1 MTASTTA
8 TPAPSVNRTA
18 DEVVLPSACPLDC
31 PDHCSLDVTVRDG
44 AVQRI
49 DGSRRSRVTDG
60 FICTKVRNYGDRVY
74 GPERLLHPAIRTG
87 AKGEGEFRTATWDEA
102 LDLVADRLRAV
113 ADRHGPQSILP
124 VSYGGSNGMLTQ
136 GNTDAR
142 LFRRLGASE
151 LLHTVCAAATGRATE
166 GLYGKMPGVAY
177 EDYVEARLI
186 VVWGANPS
194 AAGIHL
200 VPFIREAQAQGA
212 KLVVVDPRRT
222 PLAKK
227 ADLHLALRPG
237 TDLPLALAMIRWLFD
252 NDGTDDAF
260 LREHVTGVEALRE
273 RAASWTL
280 ERAAAV
286 CQLDASTIERFA
298 HDYASISPAVI
309 RSGWGQERNR
319 NGGSATAAIL
329 ALPAVAGKFGVRGGG
344 YTLSNSSAWTL
355 GTDALVGADEPAV
368 PSVNMNKLGRHLV
381 ERAEPDI
388 RALFVYNANPLMT
401 LPDQERVRAGL
412 AREDLFTVVFEQ
424 VMTDTARY
432 ADVILPAT
440 TFLEHHEVQKG
451 YGVLSLQHGRPVIA
465 PQGEARPNLE
475 VFAELTRRLGLAE
488 TGDVDDIASFAHHLH
503 EQVYT
508 PQGRRA
514 EQRASDHG
522 ANGHGANGSGSPL
535 AAGAVVYPETGATP
549 IMFRDQLPRTADSKV
564 HLFPPE
570 LDAETPEG
578 LYVYQEDPTT
588 EAFPLALISPATRRT
603 ISSTLG
609 ELYRGAA
616 EVEIHPDDAAG
627 RGLATGD
634 PVRVW
639 NDLGE
644 VHCAV
649 RVSRDQK
656 PGVAFLAKGLWAH
669 NTANGA
675 TANALAPDTLTDLGG
690 GACFNDA
697 RVEIARRDDRPAT

>member
-1 MTASTTA
+1 MPANTTTVA
-8 TPAPSVNRTA
+8 DPSVDPTA
-18 DEVVLPSACPLDC
+18 DEIVLPSACPLDC

-44 AVQRI
+44 AIQRI
-49 DGSRRSRVTDG
+49 DGSHRSSVTDG
-60 FICTKVRNYGDRVY
+60 FICTKVRNFGDRVY

-87 AKGEGEFRTATWDEA
+87 EKGEAQFRSVSWDDA
-102 LDLVADRLRAV
+102 LDHVATRLRAI
-113 ADRHGPQSILP
+113 AEQHGPESILP

-142 LFRRLGASE
+142 LFRRLGAAE

-177 EDYVEARLI
+177 EDYVEAKLI

-200 VPFIREAQAQGA
+200 VPFIREAQSRGA

-222 PLAKK
+222 PLAKR

-237 TDLPLALAMIRWLFD
+237 TDLPLALAVIRWLFE
-252 NDGTDDAF
+252 NGAADDTF
-260 LREHVTGVEALRE
+260 LGEHATGVEPLRKRADAWTIE
-273 RAASWTL
+273 RAA
-280 ERAAAV
+280 EV
-286 CQLDASTIERFA
+286 CQLDPDALAQFA
-298 HDYASISPAVI
+298 RDYGAISPAVI
-309 RSGWGQERNR
+309 RCGWGQERNR

-344 YTLSNSSAWTL
+344 YTQSNSGAWNL
-355 GTDALVGADEPAV
+355 GADALIGADEPTV
-368 PSVNMNKLGRHLV
+368 PSVNMNRLGRHLV
-381 ERAEPDI
+381 ERAAPDI

-401 LPDQERVRAGL
+401 FPDQERMRAGL
-412 AREDLFTVVFEQ
+412 AREDIFTVVFDQ

-432 ADVILPAT
+432 ADVVLPAT

-451 YGVLSLQHGRPVIA
+451 YGALSLQHAPPVIA

-475 VFAELTRRLGLAE
+475 VFAELTRRMGLAK
-488 TGDVDDIASFAHHLH
+488 TDDVEDIATFNAHLH
-503 EQVYT
+503 EQ
-508 PQGRRA
+508 A
-514 EQRASDHG
+514 EAVSGGGNNGQHSNSETG
-522 ANGHGANGSGSPL
+522 NGTGGSLAN
-535 AAGAVVYPETGATP
+535 GAVVYPETGATP
-549 IMFRDQLPRTADSKV
+549 VMFRDHLPRTADHKV
-564 HLFPPE
+564 HLFPAD
-570 LDAETPEG
+570 LDAEAPAG
-578 LYVYQEDPTT
+578 LYAYQEESPS
-588 EAFPLALISPATRRT
+588 EAFPLVLISPATRRT

-616 EVEIHPDDAAG
+616 AVEIHPDDAAA
-627 RGLATGD
+627 RGLESGD

-649 RVSRDQK
+649 RISRDEK

-669 NTANGA
+669 NTANGN

-697 RVEIARRDDRPAT
+697 RVEIARRDDDRTAT